1 MAGSTAVLA
10 AILLVDLAAFGLAIG
25 AVQSRPSVHSLFLPW
40 LRFLL
45 SFSDPAA
52 ALLPVAGEAGDG
64 RAEGLDILRVP
75 PGRGHGAGRRR
86 AGAAARGP
94 GGGRVRQPVLLLR
107 RRAAARRRPGLR
119 ARPLPLL
126 LVLLLLPRR
135 SESPPPSPLPCSGSP
150 P

>member
-40 LRFLL
+40 LRFML
-45 SFSDPAA
+45 SFSDPAAASAA

-64 RAEGLDILRVP
+64 RAEGVYILRVP

-86 AGAAARGP
+86 ARAAARGP

-126 LVLLLLPRR
+126 VLLLLPRR
-135 SESPPPSPLPCSGSP
+135 SESPLPCSGSSP
-150 P
+150 